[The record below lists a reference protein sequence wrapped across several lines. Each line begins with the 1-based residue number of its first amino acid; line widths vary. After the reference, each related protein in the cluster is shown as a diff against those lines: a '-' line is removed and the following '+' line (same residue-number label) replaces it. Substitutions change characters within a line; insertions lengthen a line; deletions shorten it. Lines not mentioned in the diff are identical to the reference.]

1 MAREDELT
9 DAANEEIEA
18 AILCYESEQPGL
30 GVRFILHMDEVFER
44 IADDPM
50 PFPVWDKDSGVQRAT
65 VEVFP
70 FVVLFSA
77 LPTKILV
84 VAIAH
89 TSRDPGYLTKR

>member
-1 MAREDELT
+1 MAREVELT
-9 DAANEEIEA
+9 DAANEEFDA
-18 AILCYESEQPGL
+18 AILWYESEQPGL
-30 GVRFILHMDEVFER
+30 GVRFVLHMDEVFER

-84 VAIAH
+84 VALAH
-89 TSRDPGYLTKR
+89 TSRNPGYWTKR